1 MPVSDV
7 APKTPARTRILRPDT
22 FTDEV
27 TGTLAP
33 ATLLAYLGLSTRA
46 DDAGFLLWRP
56 AALAATIMPYASAG
70 RRQRDLERIGEE
82 LVAAGLLRIFDC
94 RCAEMPRMVRDLAIK
109 GGSKTTSV
117 RDWHLAH
124 SPTDSSIQVQIPAAE
139 SVPVYGSVS
148 SSSSPS
154 VPGLGPAPVDG
165 VESAPGFG
173 TGRAS
178 TWNDT
183 GWLDELH
190 RLGMPFDRTLDQAW
204 LVWLTAL
211 RRVHDDRTI
220 REEIGRV
227 VAGGERRPQIVREL
241 VNVALEQRRCLPP
254 SATALAG
261 RPGTEAGSVGALLS

>member
-1 MPVSDV
+1 
-7 APKTPARTRILRPDT
+7 
-22 FTDEV
+22 
-27 TGTLAP
+27 
-33 ATLLAYLGLSTRA
+33 
-46 DDAGFLLWRP
+46 
-56 AALAATIMPYASAG
+56 
-70 RRQRDLERIGEE
+70 
-82 LVAAGLLRIFDC
+82 
-94 RCAEMPRMVRDLAIK
+94 MVRDLAIK

-241 VNVALEQRRCLPP
+241 VNVALEQRGCLPP